1 MPIELRLPNING
13 MTEKEQLAQ
22 IRSYL
27 YQFIPQLQ
35 WALNNVATTS
45 SNTETTPTRTQ
56 VVASGASSVADPST
70 TFNAIK
76 ALIIKSA
83 DIVEAYYDEI
93 NKKLEGLYVSES
105 VFGAYGKKT
114 SQVIQETS
122 EGITQTFENLEA
134 IATNI
139 DGVLGKMEGVEGSI
153 SAVNE
158 NIDGVRGDIASV
170 RENIGGAIA
179 NIDAVKVDIE
189 AKKKDTDDQITDIN
203 NWVSETKAHITTGR
217 VATAADGSPIYGVEI
232 GQVDIVSGEVI
243 DRFARF
249 TAEKL
254 EFYHKKEYPIAY
266 ISGYKLYITNA
277 EILGE
282 LKLGSYVFDT
292 SNGLA
297 LKWVGGE

>member
-35 WALNNVATTS
+35 WALNNVTTS
-45 SNTETTPTRTQ
+45 PSSAVTPTQ
-56 VVASGASSVADPST
+56 NAVVAGGASSVAPET

-76 ALIIKSA
+76 SLIIKSA

-93 NKKLEGLYVSES
+93 NKRLEGLYVAES
-105 VFGAYGKKT
+105 IFGAYGKKT

-122 EGITQTFENLEA
+122 EGITQTFENMEA

-139 DGVLGKMEGVEGSI
+139 DGVLGKMNGVEGSI
-153 SAVNE
+153 SAVTE
-158 NIDGVRGDIASV
+158 SIDGVRGDIDSV
-170 RENIGGAIA
+170 RGDIDGAIA
-179 NIDAVKVDIE
+179 DIDAVKVDIE
-189 AKKKDTDDQITDIN
+189 SKKEATDKQISDIET
-203 NWVSETKAHITTGR
+203 WKSETKAYIQTGR
-217 VATAADGSPIYGVEI
+217 VATAADGTPIYGVEI
-232 GQVDIVSGEVI
+232 GQKDTENGDTYE
-243 DRFARF
+243 RFARF
-249 TAEKL
+249 TADRL
-254 EFYHKKEYPIAY
+254 EFYHKSEYPIAY

-282 LKLGSYVFDT
+282 LKLGNYVFDT
-292 SNGLA
+292 SNGLI
-297 LKWVGGE
+297 LKWVEGE

>member
-35 WALNNVATTS
+35 WALNNVTTTS
-45 SNTETTPTRTQ
+45 TSSAVTPTQST
-56 VVASGASSVADPST
+56 VVAGGASSVAPET

-76 ALIIKSA
+76 TLIIKSA

-93 NKKLEGLYVSES
+93 NKKLEGLYVAES
-105 VFGAYGKKT
+105 IFGAYGKKT

-158 NIDGVRGDIASV
+158 NIDGVRGDINSV
-170 RENIGGAIA
+170 RGDIDKTTED
-179 NIDAVKVDIE
+179 IDAVRSDITTNKE
-189 AKKKDTDDQITDIN
+189 ATNKQIGVIEE
-203 NWVSETKAHITTGR
+203 WKSETQAYIETGR
-217 VATAADGSPIYGVEI
+217 IDTAADGTPIYGVKI
-232 GQVDIVSGEVI
+232 GQRDTKNGDTFE
-243 DRFARF
+243 RFAQF
-249 TAEKL
+249 TADRL
-254 EFYHKKEYPIAY
+254 EFYHKSEYPIAY

-282 LKLGSYVFDT
+282 LKLGNYVFDT

-297 LKWVGGE
+297 LKWVEGG

>member
-35 WALNNVATTS
+35 WALNNVTTS
-45 SNTETTPTRTQ
+45 PSSAVTPTQST
-56 VVASGASSVADPST
+56 VVAGGTSPVAPET

-76 ALIIKSA
+76 SLIIKSA
-83 DIVEAYYDEI
+83 DIVDAYYDEI
-93 NKKLEGLYVSES
+93 NKKLEGLYVAES
-105 VFGAYGKKT
+105 IFGAYGKKT

-122 EGITQTFENLEA
+122 EGITQTFENMEA

-139 DGVLGKMEGVEGSI
+139 DGVLGKMDGVEGSI

-158 NIDGVRGDIASV
+158 NIDGVRGDIESV
-170 RENIGGAIA
+170 RGDIDGAILD
-179 NIDAVKVDIE
+179 IDAVRS
-189 AKKKDTDDQITDIN
+189 DIN
-203 NWVSETKAHITTGR
+203 GAKDGIDNLREDLETWQKETKAYITTGQ
-217 VATAADGSPIYGVEI
+217 VDTADDGTPIYGVEI
-232 GQVDIVSGEVI
+232 GQADTENGQTFE
-243 DRFARF
+243 RFARF
-249 TAEKL
+249 TADRL
-254 EFYHKKEYPIAY
+254 EFYHKSEYPIAY

-282 LKLGSYVFDT
+282 LKLGNYVFDT
-292 SNGLA
+292 SNGLV
-297 LKWVGGE
+297 LKWVEGE

>member
-35 WALNNVATTS
+35 WALNNVTTTS

-76 ALIIKSA
+76 SLIIKSA

-122 EGITQTFENLEA
+122 EGITRTFENLEA
-134 IATNI
+134 VATNI

-153 SAVNE
+153 STVNE
-158 NIDGVRGDIASV
+158 NIDGVRGDIDSV
-170 RENIGGAIA
+170 RGDIDKTTED
-179 NIDAVKVDIE
+179 IDAVRSDITTNKE
-189 AKKKDTDDQITDIN
+189 ATDKQIGVIEEWKN
-203 NWVSETKAHITTGR
+203 ETKAYIETGR
-217 VATAADGSPIYGVEI
+217 IDTAADGTPIYGVKI
-232 GQVDIVSGEVI
+232 GQRDTKNGDTFE
-243 DRFARF
+243 RFAQF
-249 TAEKL
+249 TADRL
-254 EFYHKKEYPIAY
+254 EFYHKSEYPIAY

-282 LKLGSYVFDT
+282 LKLGNYVFDT
-292 SNGLA
+292 SNGLV
-297 LKWVGGE
+297 LKWVEGE